1 MNNSP
6 SLLDRPISSLIRL
19 NWETLV
25 FAVLIVFAIVT
36 RFYDLESRVMSH
48 DESLHTY
55 YSWELYQGRGF
66 QHTPLMHGP
75 LQFHLLAFSYFLFGA
90 SDLTARIPAV
100 LFNIAAIAFLW
111 NYRRYLGKHGTWIAA
126 LLFIISPYM
135 LYYGRYVRN
144 EPLITL
150 FAVMNLWAVLRYFE
164 TGRPRYLYWLTLATV
179 LHFTAKET
187 SFIYAAQTL
196 LFLGIVFLQRIL
208 SQRWEEERYRQYF
221 VGALILAALFLA
233 VAFGLG
239 ATGSNLPAAT
249 ASDGVISPVV
259 PGSENTTNTAGSLNG
274 LVVLGAL
281 LGIGSGILALYTLI
295 VGFGIPALR
304 AERSF
309 DLLMLLGTLV
319 LPHLAAFPVEMVGWQ
334 STDYSLTGLL
344 RTSIFLIPITAIAV
358 ALGLWWNKR
367 LWLGNTALFYAI
379 FTVFYTTLF
388 TNGLGFFSGLVGS
401 LGYWLEQHGVYRGSQ
416 PGYYYILI
424 QTPIYEYL
432 PFLGSFLALL
442 IGLRHAGKNAGAEVQ
457 SSNPENSLAPL
468 DMRRFAL
475 IFFGY
480 WTLTSYIAYTIAGE
494 KMPWLMVH
502 ITLPMILLT
511 GWALGHLVE
520 GINWR
525 EWRTRNGW
533 LILGTLLLFVFSLFG
548 LLNLLLHNRLPFAGN
563 ELTQLQDTSIFLF
576 SLLTLLLSGGG
587 LYKLLASNW
596 TWLEFTRLLTLS
608 IFGFLG
614 LLTAR
619 TAFTA
624 TYINYD
630 QGNEYLVYAHG
641 ARGVK
646 DVLDR
651 VTQLSLRTTDGLGI
665 EVAYDDDVSWP
676 MTWYM
681 RDFYKNRYYG
691 NTPSRDLRSAP
702 AIIVGDNNFSKIE
715 GVVGQAYYRFDYIR
729 MVWPNQDYFNLTPQ
743 RFLEALT
750 RPDLRAAIFEI
761 WLNRDF
767 TAYGTATGREI
778 TISNW
783 DPADRMRLYLR
794 KDVANT
800 LWEYGAAVAP
810 AQVEADPYEGK
821 QIPLEASII
830 FGSGGSAPG
839 QFNKPRDL
847 AVAPDG
853 SLYIADSDNH
863 RIQHFSPDGQ
873 FINQWGSFADLA
885 TGAAPGGTFNQPWGV
900 AVGPDGNVYVSDTW
914 NHRIQKFTADGK
926 FISMWG
932 YFGQAEAPDAF
943 WGPRDIMVDA
953 QGRVYVADTG
963 NKRVALFDANGQ
975 PLTQFGLLGFAPG
988 EFDEPV
994 GLAVDEVGRVYVAD
1008 TWNQRVQVFVENT
1021 PNNFAPL
1028 TEWQIAG
1035 WYGESLDNKPYLAV
1049 SGNDLL
1055 VSDPEGARILRFTLD
1070 GQFTHYWGD
1079 FGTGAGRFSLVNG
1092 IASDG
1097 RGGLWVLD
1105 VNNNRVM
1112 YFSVP

>member
-1 MNNSP
+1 MTHDSP
-6 SLLDRPISSLIRL
+6 SILDRPISSLIRL
-19 NWETLV
+19 NWQTLV
-25 FAVLIVFAIVT
+25 FLILIVFAIVT

-75 LQFHLLAFSYFLFGA
+75 LQFHLLALSYFLFGA

-100 LFNIAAIAFLW
+100 LFNLAAIAFLW
-111 NYRRYLGKHGTWIAA
+111 NYRCYLGKHGTWIAA

-150 FAVMNLWAVLRYFE
+150 FAVMNLWAVLRYIE

-187 SFIYAAQTL
+187 SFIYTAQTL
-196 LFLGIVFLQRIL
+196 LFLGIVFLQRVL
-208 SQRWEEERYRQYF
+208 SQRWQEERYRQYF
-221 VGALILAALFLA
+221 FGALILAALFLA
-233 VAFGLG
+233 AAFGLA
-239 ATGSNLPAAT
+239 ATGSNNLPAAP
-249 ASDGVISPVV
+249 DGIVSPAI
-259 PGSENTTNTAGSLNG
+259 PGSQSTTTTGSING
-274 LVVLGAL
+274 LVILSAL
-281 LGIGSGILALYTLI
+281 LGIGSAILALYALV
-295 VGFGIPALR
+295 VGFGILALR

-319 LPHLAAFPVEMVGWQ
+319 LPHLAAFPVELLGWQ

-344 RTSIFLIPITAIAV
+344 RTGIFLIPITVLAI
-358 ALGLWWNKR
+358 ALGLWWNKK
-367 LWLGNTALFYAI
+367 LWLGNAALFYAI

-388 TNGLGFFSGLVGS
+388 THGLGFFSGLVGS
-401 LGYWLEQHGVYRGSQ
+401 LGYWLQQHGVYRGSQ

-424 QTPIYEYL
+424 QTPLYEYL
-432 PFLGSFLALL
+432 PFLGSFLALA
-442 IGLRHAGKNAGAEVQ
+442 IGLRHAGKHAGADEEPK
-457 SSNPENSLAPL
+457 NPESSLAPL
-468 DMRRFAL
+468 NMRRFAML
-475 IFFGY
+475 FLGY
-480 WTLTSYIAYTIAGE
+480 WTVTSYTAYTIAGE

-525 EWRTRNGW
+525 EWSIRNGW
-533 LILGTLLLFVFSLFG
+533 LVLGLLLLVVLSFFG
-548 LLNLLLHNRLPFAGN
+548 LLNLILQNRLPFAGN
-563 ELTQLQDTSIFLF
+563 ELAQLQDTSIFLF

-587 LYKLLASNW
+587 LYKLLSGNW
-596 TWLEFTRLLTLS
+596 SSIEFARLLTLV

-614 LLTAR
+614 ILTVR

-651 VTQLSLRTTDGLGI
+651 ITQLSLRTTDGLGI

-691 NTPSRDLRSAP
+691 NTPTRDLRTAP

-750 RPDLRAAIFEI
+750 RPDLRAAIFRI

-767 TAYGTATGREI
+767 TAYGKATGREI

-783 DPADRMRLYLR
+783 DPADRMRLYIR

-800 LWEYGAAVAP
+800 LWEYGAAVATT
-810 AQVEADPYEGK
+810 QIEADPYEGK
-821 QIPLEASII
+821 QIPLEAGVI
-830 FGSGGSAPG
+830 FGSSGNQAG
-839 QFNKPRDL
+839 QFKRPRDI

-853 SLYIADSDNH
+853 SIYIADSDNH
-863 RIQHFSPDGQ
+863 RIQHFTPGGQ

-885 TGAAPGGTFNQPWGV
+885 AGAAPGGTFNQPWGV
-900 AVGPDGNVYVSDTW
+900 AVAPDGSVYVSDTW
-914 NHRIQKFTADGK
+914 NHRIQKFTPDGQ
-926 FISMWG
+926 FVTMWG
-932 YFGQAEAPDAF
+932 YFGQAEAPDGF
-943 WGPRDIMVDA
+943 WGPRDIVVDM
-953 QGRVYVADTG
+953 QGRVYVTDTG
-963 NKRVALFDANGQ
+963 NKRVVVFDANGQ
-975 PLTQFGLLGFAPG
+975 PLTQFGGLGFAPG

-994 GLAVDEVGRVYVAD
+994 GLAIDEIGRVYVAD
-1008 TWNQRVQVFVENT
+1008 TWNQRIQVFVESA

-1049 SGNDLL
+1049 SGNHLFI
-1055 VSDPEGARILRFTLD
+1055 SDPEGARILRHTLD
-1070 GQFTHYWGD
+1070 GQFVHYWGD
-1079 FGTGAGRFSLVNG
+1079 FGTGAGQFSLLNG

-1112 YFSVP
+1112 YFTLP